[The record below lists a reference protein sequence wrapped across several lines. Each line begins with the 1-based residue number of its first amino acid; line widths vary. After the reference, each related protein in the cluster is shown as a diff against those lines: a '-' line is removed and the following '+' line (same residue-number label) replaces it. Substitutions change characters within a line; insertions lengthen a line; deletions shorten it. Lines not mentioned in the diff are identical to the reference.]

1 MYNVELKEEIKRE
14 RERSKSRECHRFLS
28 THLTSQDG
36 DKIKLGN
43 RQQKQ
48 VMSEEE
54 RLILFAPDL
63 GLRNTSN
70 GLTLVIFRH
79 M

>member
-1 MYNVELKEEIKRE
+1 MYKVELKGRDRE
-14 RERSKSRECHRFLS
+14 RFKSRECHRFLS

-63 GLRNTSN
+63 GLQKTSN
-70 GLTLVIFRH
+70 GLTGYI
-79 M
+79 